1 MAEEAGDRFARFYVL
16 DGQHRLRTMIEL
28 AAERP
33 NVPVWFELSV
43 QVSPDP
49 NPHPNLTLVLSL
61 APPLTCPAGS
71 SAHSSCSRRQG
82 DDRTKTPLP
91 TLAQVVQDKPAA
103 NEALLHMQ
111 HCYRADPKCVLQ
123 AMRSHTCTVNFTRT
137 LAGTPYPHPGHLAVV
152 QVLFCG
158 RRRGGGHER
167 HPNPTW
173 PHSPP
178 TLPSLTPSPPP
189 LHALAPH

>member
-1 MAEEAGDRFARFYVL
+1 M
-16 DGQHRLRTMIEL
+16 
-28 AAERP
+28 
-33 NVPVWFELSV
+33 PVWFELSV

-111 HCYRADPKCVLQ
+111 RCCRCAQIEPGPCTLLRRTAD
-123 AMRSHTCTVNFTRT
+123 
-137 LAGTPYPHPGHLAVV
+137 VV
-152 QVLFCG
+152 GSSCAA
-158 RRRGGGHER
+158 
-167 HPNPTW
+167 
-173 PHSPP
+173 
-178 TLPSLTPSPPP
+178 
-189 LHALAPH
+189 LHW